1 MGGAW
6 QNLRWF
12 VAYWISRMG
21 ARLGKYLPTRVWY
34 AFFMPFADIAFFFM
48 RRHRKAL
55 IANLTR
61 VVGEEE
67 ANATARR
74 VFRNFARYVVD
85 FYQLPKLDKAVL
97 KKRIDF
103 DDWVHLNAAMEEGK
117 GGLFI
122 TLHLGQAELGGA
134 AMAAYDHPLHVIAE
148 TMPYPPM
155 DEFIQQLRRDLGM
168 KVIAANK
175 ATMGVLRCL
184 NRGDGL
190 AMMVDAVQPGEGV
203 MVDFFGAPAE
213 FSTAPARIALRTGC
227 RVMPGVIAR
236 NPADP
241 TRLMPIIDFD
251 VRYDATGDEE
261 GDVRALTQAIATSL
275 EKQVSR
281 FADQWFAFRP
291 VWDATKKKPGT
302 GAWLVHALSAGM
314 QLGGRLPRPVS
325 YAIARFGADL
335 AFRWRKGAREDVLDN
350 MRHVLGPDADP
361 EAIETNAREVFR
373 NVGRYYVDLIRIPH
387 SDLRR
392 QMGDTVRLHGIEK
405 LQSRL
410 ADGQAVVVATAH
422 FGNPELAVQVG
433 AILGIDML
441 VLAEPLE
448 PPEFAEMMKRLRST
462 FGPRYEDVGFG
473 AIADSIRH
481 LRAGKCVAIAGDR
494 DIQHNGTPIP
504 FFGVET
510 NMPLGAADLAAR
522 TGAALMPAYCRRTG
536 HGFDIYFEEPLELRN
551 SGNSKEDAVT
561 NTCMLL
567 KRIETWIASDPGQW
581 MVLDR
586 IWRPVKQKPR
596 LRGKVLTRSAS
607 S

>member
-12 VAYWISRMG
+12 VAYWISRLG
-21 ARLGKYLPTRVWY
+21 ARLGRYLPTRVWY
-34 AFFMPFADIAFFFM
+34 AFFMPFADFAFLIM
-48 RRHRKAL
+48 RRHRNAL

-67 ANATARR
+67 AQATARR

-85 FYQLPKLDKAVL
+85 FYQLPKLDKEVL
-97 KKRIDF
+97 KRRIDF
-103 DDWVHLNAAMEEGK
+103 DDWEQLKGAMEEGK

-168 KVIAANK
+168 KVIPANK

-184 NRGDGL
+184 NRGEGL
-190 AMMVDAVQPGEGV
+190 AMMIDAVEPGDGV

-227 RVMPGVIAR
+227 RVIPGVIAR
-236 NPADP
+236 QPADA
-241 TRLMPIIDFD
+241 TRIAPIIDFD

-261 GDVRALTQAIATSL
+261 ADVRALTQAIATSL
-275 EKQVSR
+275 ETQVRR

-291 VWDATKKKPGT
+291 VWDVKVRKPS
-302 GAWLVHALSAGM
+302 GAWRLRALSAGI
-314 QLGGRLPRPVS
+314 QLGGRLPRSVS
-325 YAIARFGADL
+325 YALVRLGADL
-335 AFRWRKGAREDVLDN
+335 AFRWRKSAREDVMDN
-350 MRHVLGPDADP
+350 MRHVLGPDAAS
-361 EAIETNAREVFR
+361 EAIESTAREAFR

-387 SDLRR
+387 SDLRK
-392 QMGDTVRLHGIEK
+392 QMGRSVRVHGLEK

-410 ADGQAVVVATAH
+410 DAGQGVVVATAH
-422 FGNPELAVQVG
+422 FGNPELGVQVG

-448 PPEFAEMMKRLRST
+448 PPEFAEMMKQLRST

-473 AIADSIRH
+473 VIADSMRH
-481 LRAGKCVAIAGDR
+481 LRAGKCLAIASDR
-494 DIQHNGTPIP
+494 DIQRNGTAIP

-510 NMPLGAADLAAR
+510 PIPLGAAELAAR
-522 TGAALMPAYCRRTG
+522 TGAALMPAYCTRRG
-536 HGFDIYFEEPLELRN
+536 DGFDIYFEDPLDLRR
-551 SGNSKEDAVT
+551 SDDHKQDAIV

-567 KRIETWIASDPGQW
+567 KRIEAWIAEDPGQW
-581 MVLDR
+581 MVLER
-586 IWRPVKQKPR
+586 IWRPVKTKPR
-596 LRGKVLTRSAS
+596 LRGKVLTKSAS